1 MQKFKLVSIRC
12 KFQKRRSRKRR
23 ARKRKERRSF
33 K

>member
-12 KFQKRRSRKRR
+12 KFQKRIEEEESKEE
-23 ARKRKERRSF
+23 KERRSF